1 MAMDYKQ
8 IILIRSDLDMRCGKK
23 CVQVAHA
30 SIMGVDAGPKEIAG
44 EWKKEG
50 MRKIVLKVKDLDQL
64 LGIWNSTVSC
74 GICGA
79 IVKDFGLTQVEP
91 NTVTSIGF
99 SPYHHDSDEGIFL
112 DKITKDLSL
121 L

>member
-1 MAMDYKQ
+1 MIYKQ

-30 SIMGVDAGPKEIAG
+30 SIMGADAGPKEIVS

-50 MRKIVLKVKDLDQL
+50 MRKIVLKVKDIDQL
-64 LGIWNSTVSC
+64 LGIWNSTVGC

-79 IVKDFGLTQVEP
+79 IVKDFGLTQLEP
-91 NTVTSIGF
+91 NTITSIGF
-99 SPYHHDSDEGIFL
+99 SPYNCNSNEGVILDETTG
-112 DKITKDLSL
+112 DLTL

>member
-1 MAMDYKQ
+1 MNYKQ

-30 SIMGVDAGPKEIAG
+30 SLMGMDTAPEQITK

-50 MRKIVLKVKDLDQL
+50 MRKIVLKVKDLDHL
-64 LGIWNSTVSC
+64 FKVWDNAVEKGISGT
-74 GICGA
+74 
-79 IVKDFGLTQVEP
+79 IVRDFGLTQLEP
-91 NTVTSIGF
+91 DTITCVGF
-99 SPYHHDSDEGIFL
+99 SPYDCGSKEGMYL
-112 DKITKDLSL
+112 DFITKDLSL

>member
-1 MAMDYKQ
+1 MIYKQ
-8 IILIRSDLDMRCGKK
+8 IILIRTDLDMRCGKK

-30 SIMGVDAGPKEIAG
+30 SIMGSDTGPQEITE

-64 LGIWNSTVSC
+64 MSIWNSTIGC

-79 IVKDFGLTQVEP
+79 IVRDFGLTQIDP
-91 NTVTSIGF
+91 NTITCVGF
-99 SPYHHDSDEGIFL
+99 APYDPLSYEGKYL
-112 DKITKDLSL
+112 EDITKDLSL